1 LQNRPD
7 IQGDLIADE
16 EIKDNIVL
24 FLFAGHDTSSIT
36 LAAILKYLSL
46 NPHCLHEVVKEQE
59 EIAKV
64 KAGAPLNWEDT
75 QKMKYTWWVMQETL
89 RLQSPVVGAFR
100 KSLKEFE
107 YGGFRIPKGCQVIF
121 VWASEIGARP

>member
-1 LQNRPD
+1 LS
-7 IQGDLIADE
+7 
-16 EIKDNIVL
+16 
-24 FLFAGHDTSSIT
+24 F
-36 LAAILKYLSL
+36 AILSASGHYLCFPNGSHVCFFL
-46 NPHCLHEVVKEQE
+46 TEQE

-89 RLQSPVVGAFR
+89 RLQSPVAGAFR
-100 KSLKEFE
+100 ESLKEFE
-107 YGGFRIPKGCQVIF
+107 YGGFRIPKGCKVIF

>member
-1 LQNRPD
+1 M
-7 IQGDLIADE
+7 AHMSAF
-16 EIKDNIVL
+16 
-24 FLFAGHDTSSIT
+24 FLT
-36 LAAILKYLSL
+36 
-46 NPHCLHEVVKEQE
+46 EQE

-89 RLQSPVVGAFR
+89 RLQSPVPGGFR
-100 KSLKEFE
+100 ESLKEFE